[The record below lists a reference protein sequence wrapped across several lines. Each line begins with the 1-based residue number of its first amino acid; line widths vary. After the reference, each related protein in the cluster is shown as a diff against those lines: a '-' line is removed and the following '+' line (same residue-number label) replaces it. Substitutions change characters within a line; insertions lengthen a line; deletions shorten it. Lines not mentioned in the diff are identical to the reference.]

1 MVIFIKKFG
10 TLDPHLPIV
19 WDKVPN
25 KRFFFDTFPYLKLKK
40 DNNLPFSFQNWIL
53 YPLLR
58 NIWTAP

>member
-25 KRFFFDTFPYLKLKK
+25 KRFFYDTFPYLKPKK
-40 DNNLPFSFQNWIL
+40 DNNLPFSFQN
-53 YPLLR
+53 
-58 NIWTAP
+58 